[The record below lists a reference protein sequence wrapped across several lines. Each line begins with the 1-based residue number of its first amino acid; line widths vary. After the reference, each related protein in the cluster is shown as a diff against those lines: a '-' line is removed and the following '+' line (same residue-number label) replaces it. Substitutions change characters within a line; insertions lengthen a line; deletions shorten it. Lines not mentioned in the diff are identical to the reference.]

1 MMLVGHQNDVDN
13 FTSPKRFVNRS
24 GRNRRGIPT
33 HVAAF
38 GILPEARWA
47 YRTAAG
53 STSNFQNLSGWK

>member
-1 MMLVGHQNDVDN
+1 MRAYSRTVRQSQP
-13 FTSPKRFVNRS
+13 TKQKRE
-24 GRNRRGIPT
+24 GIPT
-33 HVAAF
+33 HAAAF